1 MLRLADRGAK
11 HLVKETPEP
20 SSSIGVTSL
29 FSPKLAAAR
38 LAGHQATS
46 SNMLTPLYGIRADFG
61 DGALSQAGRQGLLGG
76 LGLSGQEIFG
86 GRKNR

>member
-1 MLRLADRGAK
+1 
-11 HLVKETPEP
+11 
-20 SSSIGVTSL
+20 
-29 FSPKLAAAR
+29 
-38 LAGHQATS
+38 
-46 SNMLTPLYGIRADFG
+46 MLTPLYGIRADFG